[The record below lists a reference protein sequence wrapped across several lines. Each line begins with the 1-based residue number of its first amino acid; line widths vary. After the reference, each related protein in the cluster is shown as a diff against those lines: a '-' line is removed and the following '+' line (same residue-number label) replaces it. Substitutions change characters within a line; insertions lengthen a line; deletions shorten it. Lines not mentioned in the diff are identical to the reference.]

1 MSTATSHHSHTGTD
15 GTGMDVVDDDD
26 EDGVEGIDDGE
37 ENGADDDPSGR

>member
-1 MSTATSHHSHTGTD
+1 
-15 GTGMDVVDDDD
+15 MDVVDDDD